1 VVRLSAISYQLS
13 AVRPDTHRS
22 GDGVGA
28 PHAVPAKTRRPAHRA
43 GYPLGGGRGEG
54 SGRRL
59 RLIGVAAALV
69 VILAGCA
76 SSPEAARVRGEPGAD
91 PGNHGNPVV
100 LLAPPERAE
109 RVYYE
114 IPFVEQGARED
125 MSQS

>member
-1 VVRLSAISYQLS
+1 MVRLSAI
-13 AVRPDTHRS
+13 RPDILAS
-22 GDGVGA
+22 EDGVGA
-28 PHAVPAKTRRPAHRA
+28 RHSEASVPTKTPRPAHRA
-43 GYPLGGGRGEG
+43 GYPLGGFWEEG
-54 SGRRL
+54 TGRRL

-114 IPFVEQGARED
+114 IPLVEQGASED
-125 MSQS
+125 TSQS

>member
-13 AVRPDTHRS
+13 TVRLDTHRS

-28 PHAVPAKTRRPAHRA
+28 RHAVPTKTPPPANSER
-43 GYPLGGGRGEG
+43 GRGEG

-59 RLIGVAAALV
+59 RLIGFAAALLV
-69 VILAGCA
+69 VLAGCA

-109 RVYYE
+109 RVYYDV
-114 IPFVEQGARED
+114 PYDGPAAASED
-125 MSQS
+125 TAQS